1 MTGKGIFIQHGTD
14 RIFLQRSMDGDFLTI
29 WQACRFS
36 YNMAEIRFF
45 FYNMA
50 GIGFSYNMAKKDKD
64 YFYRIVGRD
73 IYYNMYFL
81 TAWQVMRFS
90 YNMAGMGIF

>member
-1 MTGKGIFIQHGTD
+1 
-14 RIFLQRSMDGDFLTI
+14 
-29 WQACRFS
+29 
-36 YNMAEIRFF
+36 
-45 FYNMA
+45 MA
-50 GIGFSYNMAKKDKD
+50 GIGFSYNIAKKDKD